1 MPSVPD
7 ARYEFTDASLAR
19 PWLTRLWF
27 ARLFPLLPHWLA
39 ANVLTLLS
47 TGAVL
52 AVLAGAL
59 VVDRLGATW
68 FALLQLICIQLYV
81 AGDHLDGMQA
91 KATGTMSPLG
101 DFLDHHC
108 DYWAGCILVFGWGAM
123 LGTVETALTPFMT
136 LLMVAGFTITY
147 AQRAIQRRLHF
158 TRWGT
163 LEAIVIATVFYGSWA
178 VPTLRA
184 WWSAPLWE
192 GAWPRSSVVTV
203 IGCVMAASVSVTIM
217 RALRGLPWRVALQLA
232 ALVAL
237 AAWAQH
243 AGVAP
248 ILAWL
253 LVAGA
258 GAEMV
263 ARLMHAHTT
272 QGGEPDPTW
281 SAVVGAAL
289 LWLLPASVSTSVA
302 TALGVWLAVRYMLTL
317 RRIVLG
323 WRQHWVWVNTALD
336 RAAGT

>member
-1 MPSVPD
+1 MPSAPD

-47 TGAVL
+47 TGSLL
-52 AVLAGAL
+52 AVLVGAL
-59 VVDRLGATW
+59 AIDELGATW
-68 FALLQLICIQLYV
+68 FALLQLVCIQLYV

-91 KATGTMSPLG
+91 KATGTTSPLG

-123 LGTVETALTPFMT
+123 LRTLDTALTPFMT
-136 LLMVAGFTITY
+136 LLMIAGFTITY
-147 AQRAIQRRLHF
+147 AQRALQRRLHF

-163 LEAIVIATVFYGSWA
+163 LEAIVIATAFYGSWA

-184 WWSAPLWE
+184 WWTAPLWE
-192 GAWPRSSVVTV
+192 GAWPRHSVVTV

-217 RALRGLPWRVALQLA
+217 RALRGIPWRVALQLA
-232 ALVAL
+232 TLVTL
-237 AAWAQH
+237 AAWAQ
-243 AGVAP
+243 VAALP
-248 ILAWL
+248 PFWGWL
-253 LVAGA
+253 LITGA

-272 QGGEPDPTW
+272 NGGEPDPTW
-281 SAVVGAAL
+281 SAVAGAVL
-289 LWLLPASVSTSVA
+289 LWILPESASHGVA
-302 TALGVWLAVRYMLTL
+302 IALGVWLAARYTLTL

-336 RAAGT
+336 RAA

>member
-1 MPSVPD
+1 MSPAPD

-27 ARLFPLLPHWLA
+27 ERLFPLLPHWLA

-47 TGAVL
+47 TGSLL

-59 VVDRLGATW
+59 VIDRIGPTS
-68 FALLQLICIQLYV
+68 FALLQLLCIQFYV

-91 KATGTMSPLG
+91 KATGTASPLG

-108 DYWAGCILVFGWGAM
+108 DYWAGCILVVGWGAM
-123 LGTVETALTPFMT
+123 LGTLGTPLTPLMT
-136 LLMVAGFTITY
+136 LLMVAGFTVTY

-163 LEAIVIATVFYGSWA
+163 LEAIVIATLFYGSWA
-178 VPTLRA
+178 LPALRA
-184 WWSAPLWE
+184 WWSAPLWS
-192 GAWPRSSVVTV
+192 GAWPRHAVVTAV
-203 IGCVMAASVSVTIM
+203 GCVMAASVSVTIVRRL
-217 RALRGLPWRVALQLA
+217 RALPWRVALQLA

-237 AAWAQH
+237 AAWAQR
-243 AGVAP
+243 AAVPPVWG
-248 ILAWL
+248 WL

-272 QGGEPDPTW
+272 AGLEPDPTW
-281 SAVVGAAL
+281 SAVLGAAL
-289 LWLLPASVSTSVA
+289 LWVLPPSVA
-302 TALGVWLAVRYMLTL
+302 SSALLALGAWLGVRYVVTL

-323 WRQHWVWVNTALD
+323 WRQHWVWVNAALD
-336 RAAGT
+336 RAD